1 MIHAYTLTF
10 VLVSMLNGQQVR
22 VPQTWEDLAS
32 PEHCLRVVREVQRDL
47 PRGVMLR
54 DAICSRTQRWRA

>member
-1 MIHAYTLTF
+1 MMHAYTLTF
-10 VLVSMLNGQQVR
+10 VLVGMLNGQHVEVAGVR
-22 VPQTWEDLAS
+22 EDLAS
-32 PEHCLRVVREVQRDL
+32 PEHCQSVVREVQRRL